1 MSNCDPDS
9 SQCPD
14 TPSALSHTTHLHWSQ
29 IQVCF
34 LHFSVCS
41 HFPSLKYRPLPHS
54 HLSQETIYIWFIKTG
69 NYIILPGM
77 LCTRVTTDLELT
89 ADHVTAFPLWQRCD
103 HREGS
108 ASKREGAY
116 GTLCGFC
123 CEPKTS
129 ETITSKNCI
138 LPGEAVHSFDP
149 GTRRQSQVD
158 L

>member
-1 MSNCDPDS
+1 MSRHTLS
-9 SQCPD
+9 SQPHN
-14 TPSALSHTTHLHWSQ
+14 TSPLEPNSSLLSSFLSLFPFSILEIPS
-29 IQVCF
+29 
-34 LHFSVCS
+34 
-41 HFPSLKYRPLPHS
+41 PPPLPS
-54 HLSQETIYIWFIKTG
+54 FTGNYIYIWFIKTG
-69 NYIILPGM
+69 NYITPPGM